1 MSMDGLP
8 RITWLKAPYV
18 VEQALKDTAK
28 GAVLSIPSVKYRTA
42 SEVSR
47 IAPRPLVRALTS
59 PSWYRHLQAR
69 SVERSRRRA
78 SRRKLRAPWQ
88 REDGPA

>member
-1 MSMDGLP
+1 
-8 RITWLKAPYV
+8 V